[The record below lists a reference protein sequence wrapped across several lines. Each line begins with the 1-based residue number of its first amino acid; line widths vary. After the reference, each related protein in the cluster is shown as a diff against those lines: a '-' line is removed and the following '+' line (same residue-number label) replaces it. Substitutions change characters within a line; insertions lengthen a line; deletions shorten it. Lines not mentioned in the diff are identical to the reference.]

1 VTEAPPLDSASE
13 RATRAAQAAA
23 KRAGVDVVEVG
34 EVDVLRAVSEL
45 FATVWS
51 TPDNPPLRAD
61 LLRAL
66 SHAGNY
72 VAGAFSGRRLVGAS
86 AGFFD
91 RRGGGLGLH
100 SHVTAVLPDA
110 LGRSVGFALKQ
121 HQRAWAL
128 ARGVEV
134 VAWTFDPL
142 VRRNAYFNLTK
153 LGAEVAAYHADFYG
167 LLADGV
173 NAGDLTDRCEVA
185 WRLASPRA
193 VEAAEGH
200 PSEPDVDDLLAGGAV
215 VVLAE
220 DAEGRPVPGD
230 RAADVLLCQ
239 VPADIVAL
247 RASDPALARDWRLA
261 LRECLGE
268 ALGAGWKAT
277 GMTRSGWY
285 VLNRAASEGVRGGRA

>member
-1 VTEAPPLDSASE
+1 MTEAPPLEAVGD
-13 RATRAAQAAA
+13 RANRAAQAAA
-23 KRAGVDVVEVG
+23 DRAGVEVVEVD
-34 EVDVLRAVSEL
+34 EVDVLRALSEL

-51 TPDNPPLRAD
+51 TPDNPPLRPD

-72 VAGAFSGRRLVGAS
+72 VAGAFSGDRLVGGS
-86 AGFFD
+86 VGFFD
-91 RRGGGLGLH
+91 RRRGALGLH

-134 VAWTFDPL
+134 VTWTFDPL

-153 LGAEVAAYHADFYG
+153 LGAEIAAYHADFYG
-167 LLADGV
+167 PLADGI
-173 NAGDLTDRCEVA
+173 NAGDPTDRCEVT
-185 WRLASPRA
+185 WPLAALRA
-193 VEAAEGH
+193 VEAAEGR
-200 PSEPDVDDLLAGGAV
+200 PSEPAAEALLARGAA
-215 VVLAE
+215 VLLRE
-220 DAEGRPVPGD
+220 DAEGRPAPENQE
-230 RAADVLLCQ
+230 ADVLLCR

-247 RASDPALARDWRLA
+247 RASDPALAREWRLA
-261 LRECLGE
+261 VRERLGG
-268 ALGAGWKAT
+268 ALGAGWRAT

-285 VLNRAASEGVRGGRA
+285 VLSRPAAGEA